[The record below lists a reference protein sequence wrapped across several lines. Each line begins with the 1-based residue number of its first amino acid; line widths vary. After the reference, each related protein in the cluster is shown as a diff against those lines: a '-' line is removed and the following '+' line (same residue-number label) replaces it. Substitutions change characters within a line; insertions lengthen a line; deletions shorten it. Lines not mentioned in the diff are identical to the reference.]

1 MNALNEEFSYDC
13 KEAFEELRDNPEVKS
28 MVFIS
33 GKPDCFIAGAD
44 INMLAAC
51 ETKEE
56 IMTLSKGKPT
66 IFLIGSCFVT
76 NRKHVSTLKFGWPS
90 KQL

>member
-1 MNALNEEFSYDC
+1 MNVLNEEFSFDC
-13 KEAFEELRDNPEVKS
+13 KEAFEDLNNNPEVKS

-56 IMTLSKGKPT
+56 IMKLSKGIPESL
-66 IFLIGSCFVT
+66 LI
-76 NRKHVSTLKFGWPS
+76 PS
-90 KQL
+90 LHSGKISFNA